1 MTSHGGSESSA
12 LEPTVGVHW
21 PKPDVAV
28 VVLGGEHDLGT
39 APAVAQAAEEALASA
54 SQLIVDLSPA
64 EFVDSTIINV
74 LVQLRREAAATDRRF
89 NVLLA
94 DSPMIERTLEIC
106 GVVEALNCV
115 TTLEAAL
122 DDPSQTIPLAQPSV
136 GSVQTAPA

>member
-1 MTSHGGSESSA
+1 
-12 LEPTVGVHW
+12 VHW

-28 VVLGGEHDLGT
+28 VVLGGEHDLES
-39 APAVAQAAEEALASA
+39 APAVAQAAEEALATA
-54 SQLIVDLSPA
+54 SHLVVDLSPT

-89 NVLLA
+89 NVLLD

-106 GVVEALNCV
+106 GVVEALNRV

-122 DDPSQTIPLAQPSV
+122 DDPSRATSLLPQPSV
-136 GSVQTAPA
+136 QSVQTAPA